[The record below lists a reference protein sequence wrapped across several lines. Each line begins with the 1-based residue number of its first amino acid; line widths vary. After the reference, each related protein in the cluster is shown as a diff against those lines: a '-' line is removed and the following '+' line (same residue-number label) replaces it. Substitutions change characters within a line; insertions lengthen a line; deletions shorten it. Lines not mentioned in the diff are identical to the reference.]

1 MYGDYNNYCDYSSII
16 LRFSSFLDHLVL
28 GFSTYMYDK
37 VTPVS
42 TNVILKDLFAYNCL
56 IPAASQ
62 HHTNVHVIF
71 RYLLL

>member
-1 MYGDYNNYCDYSSII
+1 MCLLYGDCNNYCDYSSII

-37 VTPVS
+37 VTPV
-42 TNVILKDLFAYNCL
+42 TTKVILKDLFAYNCL
-56 IPAASQ
+56 ID
-62 HHTNVHVIF
+62 I